1 MAERGTARRMSDVD
15 FSEIRFRIESI
26 AAGVRLTLVICAGG
40 WLYCAAT
47 WDQPDRQLIASLF
60 GLGAAVALFFVLVPH
75 ERIVRSRWR
84 EPFFFLWSI
93 MNIALAVAVT
103 AADSGSTSPLALLF
117 FIPLVFAAL
126 SYPMVL
132 VVAIGAIDY
141 VAYVAVGV
149 AGERP
154 DNQYIAF
161 FALCL
166 ACIAVLCTWH
176 ARHQDRRRGELAR
189 VSRADPLTGCLN
201 RRGFEERFEAE
212 LSRAPRT
219 GRPLGLITL
228 DLDHFKETND
238 TQGHAAGDELLRWGV
253 DAMRGS
259 IRPMDTIGRVGGDEF
274 AIILPGAAPSDT
286 ERVAQRLQAAMAER
300 APTSVGVAFFPT
312 DGADQAELMRRADND
327 LYSRKHGRSAQQRGI
342 PTTETMSLSWATALA
357 YAVDERITVKQDH
370 SRKVALYCK
379 AMAKG
384 LDWSDEDRELL
395 EITAVLHDIGK
406 VAVPDRIL
414 RKEEA
419 LTPEEWAEVKRHPKA
434 GAEIVA
440 RIKGLE
446 RAVPWIEHARENF
459 DGSGYPDGLE
469 QDQIPL
475 EARILHVASA
485 FDAMTTDRP
494 YRSARSTEEALAELR
509 RKAGTQF
516 DPDCVALFEREVVPT
531 LQPA

>member
-1 MAERGTARRMSDVD
+1 MADRSAVRRLPDED
-15 FSEIRFRIESI
+15 FSEIRYRIESI
-26 AAGVRLTLVICAGG
+26 GAGVRLTLVICAGG
-40 WLYCAAT
+40 WVYCASS

-60 GLGAAVALFFVLVPH
+60 GLGAAVSLFFVLVPH

-103 AADSGSTSPLALLF
+103 AADGGSTSPLALLF

-126 SYPMVL
+126 SYPMIL

-141 VAYVAVGV
+141 VAYVAVGI
-149 AGERP
+149 AGQRP

-166 ACIAVLCTWH
+166 ACVAMLCTWH

-212 LSRAPRT
+212 LSRSPRT
-219 GRPLGLITL
+219 GRPLGLIML
-228 DLDHFKETND
+228 DLDRFKEIND
-238 TQGHAAGDELLRWGV
+238 TQGHAAGDELLRWAV
-253 DAMRGS
+253 HAMQQS
-259 IRPMDTIGRVGGDEF
+259 IRPMDTIGRIGGDEF

-286 ERVAQRLQAAMAER
+286 ERVAHRLQTAMADR
-300 APTSVGVAFFPT
+300 APTSIGIACFPI
-312 DGADQAELMRRADND
+312 DGADQSELMRLADNR

-342 PTTETMSLSWATALA
+342 PTAETMSLSWATALA
-357 YAVDERITVKQDH
+357 HAVDERITVKQAH
-370 SRKVALYCK
+370 SRKVAQYCK
-379 AMAKG
+379 AMAKALG
-384 LDWSDEDRELL
+384 WSEEDSEQL
-395 EITAVLHDIGK
+395 EIAAVLHDIGK

-414 RKEEA
+414 RKEES
-419 LTPEEWAEVKRHPKA
+419 LTPEEWEEIKLHPKA

-440 RIKGLE
+440 RIKGFE
-446 RAVPWIEHARENF
+446 RTVPWIENARENF
-459 DGSGYPDGLE
+459 DGSGYPDGLKGDE
-469 QDQIPL
+469 IPL
-475 EARILHVASA
+475 GARILHVTSA

-494 YRSARSTEEALAELR
+494 YRAALTTEEALAELER
-509 RKAGTQF
+509 NAGTQF
-516 DPDCVALFEREVVPT
+516 DPECVALFEREVAPT